1 MENKMEIKVQELY
14 NHLSKSYENMTK
26 IVNDLDYLKNDA
38 VTGTFATMVAIGL
51 AKNYVGYLNGE
62 FETIDEATTT
72 AMADAQKVLTEEE

>member
-38 VTGTFATMVAIGL
+38 VT
-51 AKNYVGYLNGE
+51 
-62 FETIDEATTT
+62 
-72 AMADAQKVLTEEE
+72 